1 MNFKEKTFKQ
11 LKLWYSNKKSESK
24 NKLFEVQF
32 SFEEFEIWYR
42 NQPKV
47 CHYCGL
53 TEIEQFDLIHSGI
66 LTSNR
71 FFTKKNGKRGMY
83 LEIDRK
89 SPKGN
94 YSIENSVFCCYFC
107 NNDKSDIFSESQ
119 YKSFNDTEGKNH
131 RVSFLRSLLWNR

>member
-1 MNFKEKTFKQ
+1 MSSTEKSVKQ
-11 LKLWYSNKKSESK
+11 LKSWYSNKQSDSRK
-24 NKLFEVQF
+24 NRLKIDFT
-32 SFEEFEIWYR
+32 FEEFENWYR

-53 TEIEQFDLIHSGI
+53 TETEQFEVIQSGK

-71 FFTKKNGKRGMY
+71 FFTEQNGKRGRF

-89 SPKGN
+89 NPKGS
-94 YSIENSVFCCYFC
+94 YSEGNCVLCCYFC

-119 YKSFNDTEGKNH
+119 YKSFNEINGVNP
-131 RVSFLRSLLWNR
+131 RIQFLRNLLKK